1 MVWRRPWV
9 WFRHPWKTLL
19 QEECCPY
26 ECGSWNC
33 FSFSPSM
40 ARAARQG
47 KSKVGGSCLLTA
59 GVVTASEQ
67 QQEGGTDDEREG
79 RDARVNQSDSPKL

>member
-1 MVWRRPWV
+1 
-9 WFRHPWKTLL
+9 
-19 QEECCPY
+19 
-26 ECGSWNC
+26 
-33 FSFSPSM
+33 M

-67 QQEGGTDDEREG
+67 QQEGGTDDERDG